1 MSQLRLH
8 VCTYNIRGFNS
19 TKVKYINDVLKF
31 SSILFL
37 EELWLSDKQISELST
52 YFPGYD
58 VHGVSAIDSTIL
70 LRGRPKGGI
79 AVIYPD
85 SFGSKLSFIKTES
98 KRLCSISLKID
109 QLLIYFFCA
118 YMPWDCN
125 EVNNCNEFQSI
136 LNEISALCI
145 TNNVEHMCV
154 LGDMNTDFSRTH
166 SWHTQAL
173 NRFID
178 HENLYNALQHSSS
191 NVSYSYSNS
200 YSQCYSILDHI
211 FLSKSLSHYIVNYYS
226 KCDEVENQSDHAPI
240 VLELDIPI
248 DHHIHVPINYK
259 PRKKWNIASNDQ
271 IGNYKL
277 ALDNSLTQIVMP
289 DDCLECTSM
298 LCDSSKHALD
308 IQQLHD
314 DIISACINAS
324 EDIPST
330 GKSSKN
336 VPGWN
341 KFVRPEKEKAILWQK
356 IWISNGSP
364 RHGYVADIMRRTR
377 AKYHYVIRRTKNN
390 NQLLKNRAMAR
401 AIAQRKSRELWTEVN
416 KIKSSKTHA
425 TNCMDNVNGSEQIVK
440 IFSDKYCELYN
451 SVGYGNLQLAN
462 IISDNTVDVIMY
474 CMNEHNPTCTVNE
487 SITHTHSV
495 TPDMV
500 QSAINKIKP
509 GKSDCTDGMLSDN
522 LMNGTLK
529 LNMFISE
536 LFSAMLIHG
545 VAPGGL
551 LLSTLVPIPKNKR
564 GSKTDSNNY
573 RAIAISSL
581 LGKLFDLIVLSEQAP
596 CLKTDSLQFRFKK
609 CSSTVTCTAL
619 LMETIEYYNENGSDC
634 YLLLLDAS
642 KAFDRVEYVNLF
654 NTLRDRN
661 LCPIVLRII
670 MNMYVNQVIQI
681 K

>member
-1 MSQLRLH
+1 
-8 VCTYNIRGFNS
+8 
-19 TKVKYINDVLKF
+19 
-31 SSILFL
+31 
-37 EELWLSDKQISELST
+37 
-52 YFPGYD
+52 
-58 VHGVSAIDSTIL
+58 
-70 LRGRPKGGI
+70 
-79 AVIYPD
+79 
-85 SFGSKLSFIKTES
+85 
-98 KRLCSISLKID
+98 
-109 QLLIYFFCA
+109 
-118 YMPWDCN
+118 
-125 EVNNCNEFQSI
+125 
-136 LNEISALCI
+136 
-145 TNNVEHMCV
+145 
-154 LGDMNTDFSRTH
+154 
-166 SWHTQAL
+166 
-173 NRFID
+173 
-178 HENLYNALQHSSS
+178 
-191 NVSYSYSNS
+191 
-200 YSQCYSILDHI
+200 
-211 FLSKSLSHYIVNYYS
+211 
-226 KCDEVENQSDHAPI
+226 
-240 VLELDIPI
+240 
-248 DHHIHVPINYK
+248 
-259 PRKKWNIASNDQ
+259 
-271 IGNYKL
+271 
-277 ALDNSLTQIVMP
+277 
-289 DDCLECTSM
+289 
-298 LCDSSKHALD
+298 
-308 IQQLHD
+308 
-314 DIISACINAS
+314 
-324 EDIPST
+324 
-330 GKSSKN
+330 
-336 VPGWN
+336 
-341 KFVRPEKEKAILWQK
+341 
-356 IWISNGSP
+356 
-364 RHGYVADIMRRTR
+364 MRRTR

-462 IISDNTVDVIMY
+462 IISDNTVDVKMY

-551 LLSTLVPIPKNKR
+551 LLSTLVPVPKNKR

-596 CLKTDSLQFRFKK
+596 CLKTDSLQFGFKK

-619 LMETIEYYNENGSDC
+619 LMETIKYYNENGSDC

-681 K
+681 KWNDLLSDKCKISNVVKQGGCLPPSLFSIYLNNLILNLRNSNIGCKYRSEYMGVFGYADDLSLLCPSFTGIKEMLNICEKYARKYDILFNATKS